1 MTDNFDPANGEVL
14 EAEKGNEPGGY
25 ALDGRPIPAAAI
37 TGGDIINMLEEGQF
51 GGDVHAAI
59 ADLLATLNDVSKE
72 TGGKAKG
79 SVTIK
84 LDFSK
89 EDNALRIGS
98 NFTVKKPDMPRPKSI
113 MWTDERHNLT
123 MFPPQQMQMFGM
135 RSIGG
140 GGGLRRA

>member
-1 MTDNFDPANGEVL
+1 MTDNYDSETGEVL
-14 EAEKGNEPGGY
+14 EPAKGNEPGGY
-25 ALDGRPIPAAAI
+25 ALDGKPIPAAAV

-51 GGDVHAAI
+51 GSDVHEAI
-59 ADLLATLNDVSKE
+59 ADLLAHLNDVSKE
-72 TGGKAKG
+72 TNGKAKG

-84 LDFSK
+84 LDFTK
-89 EDNALRIGS
+89 EDNALRIAS

-123 MFPPQQMQMFGM
+123 MFPPNQMQMFGM

-140 GGGLRRA
+140 SGGLRRA